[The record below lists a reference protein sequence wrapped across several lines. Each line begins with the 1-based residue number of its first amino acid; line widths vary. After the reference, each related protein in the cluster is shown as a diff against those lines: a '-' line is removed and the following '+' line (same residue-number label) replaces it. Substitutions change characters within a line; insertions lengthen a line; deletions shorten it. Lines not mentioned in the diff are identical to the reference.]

1 MRVEAIYRY
10 PVKGLSP
17 EALEE
22 VALSTGRCLP
32 HDRRFALAQ
41 GDAPFDPAAPS
52 WLPKRHFGCL
62 MVNAR
67 LALLRTGFDPRTG
80 LLTIRPPDGTP
91 LVADTRTED
100 GRAAIGAFLAAFLG
114 PEARGTP
121 RFVEAPGHNFTDVAV
136 KCVSVIGLS
145 SLHALEAAVGVE
157 LDPIRFRANVYVS
170 GGEPWAE
177 FGLVGQE
184 IQLGSARLRVL
195 KRIIR
200 CAATEVN
207 PRTAERDAD
216 PPRWLRERFGHA
228 HMGVYCEVLEG
239 GRVAAGDALEPM
251 EADSLH

>member
-22 VALSTGRCLP
+22 VTLAPGECLP

-62 MVNAR
+62 QANAR
-67 LALLRTGFDPRTG
+67 LALLHTAFDPRSG
-80 LLTIRPPDGTP
+80 CLLIRAPDRLR
-91 LVADTRTED
+91 LVADTRTDE
-100 GRAAIGAFLAAFLG
+100 GRAEIAAFLAGFLG

-177 FGLVGQE
+177 FGFVGQE